1 MLLRN
6 NEFRDKRMSATRFNL
21 IFEGEI
27 EPGYDQDEAHRT
39 LESLFEFDAE
49 IQDDLS
55 SGQPIMLGK
64 SMDAATADSFKQAL
78 AGAGVSTYLLADNN
92 AASTAEAPSRRL
104 VVDRR
109 STTLRRARSRNSAI
123 LPDRRKGQDRRL

>member
-1 MLLRN
+1 
-6 NEFRDKRMSATRFNL
+6 MSATRFNL

-27 EPGYDQDEAHRT
+27 EPGYDQQEAHRT

-49 IQDDLS
+49 IQDDLN

-78 AGAGVSTYLLADNN
+78 ADAGVSTYLLADND
-92 AASTAEAPSRRL
+92 AAVATEIPSRRL

-109 STTLRRARSRNSAI
+109 ATTPRRARSRSAAI
-123 LPDRRKGQDRRL
+123 LPDRRKGKDRRL

>member
-1 MLLRN
+1 
-6 NEFRDKRMSATRFNL
+6 MSATRFNL

-27 EPGYDQDEAHRT
+27 EPGYDQQEAHRT

-49 IQDDLS
+49 IQDDLN
-55 SGQPIMLGK
+55 SGQAIMLGK

-78 AGAGVSTYLLADNN
+78 ADAGVSTYLLADND
-92 AASTAEAPSRRL
+92 AAVATEIPSRRL

-109 STTLRRARSRNSAI
+109 ATTLRRARSRSAAI

>member
-1 MLLRN
+1 
-6 NEFRDKRMSATRFNL
+6 MSATRFNL

>member
-6 NEFRDKRMSATRFNL
+6 DEFRQKHMSATRFNL

-27 EPGYDQDEAHRT
+27 EPGYDQEEAHRT
-39 LESLFEFDAE
+39 LENLFEFDAE
-49 IQDDLS
+49 IQSDLNN
-55 SGQPIMLGK
+55 GQPIMLGK

-78 AGAGVSTYLLADNN
+78 AGAGVATYLLAENEKVQ
-92 AASTAEAPSRRL
+92 AAETPSRRL

-109 STTLRRARSRNSAI
+109 STSPRRARARSAAI
-123 LPDRRKGQDRRL
+123 LPDRRMGKDRRL

>member
-1 MLLRN
+1 
-6 NEFRDKRMSATRFNL
+6 MSATRFNL
-21 IFEGEI
+21 IFEGKI

-49 IQDDLS
+49 IRADLNN
-55 SGQPIMLGK
+55 GQPVMLGK

-78 AGAGVSTYLLADNN
+78 AGAGVSTYLLADND
-92 AASTAEAPSRRL
+92 AATGAETPSRRL

-109 STTLRRARSRNSAI
+109 ATAARRARHRSGAI
-123 LPDRRKGQDRRL
+123 LPDRRNGEDRRR

>member
-1 MLLRN
+1 
-6 NEFRDKRMSATRFNL
+6 MSSTRFNL

-27 EPGYDQDEAHRT
+27 EPGYDQAQAHRT

-49 IQDDLS
+49 IQTDLNK
-55 SGQPIMLGK
+55 GQPIILGK

-78 AGAGVSTYLLADNN
+78 AGAGVSTYLLADND
-92 AASTAEAPSRRL
+92 AAAAAETPSRRL

-109 STTLRRARSRNSAI
+109 STTLRRAQARNGAI

>member
-1 MLLRN
+1 
-6 NEFRDKRMSATRFNL
+6 MSATRFNL

-39 LESLFEFDAE
+39 LKSLFEFDAE
-49 IQDDLS
+49 IQGDLN

-78 AGAGVSTYLLADNN
+78 AGAGVSTYLLVDND
-92 AASTAEAPSRRL
+92 TAVAEEAPSRRL

-109 STTLRRARSRNSAI
+109 STTLRRARSRDAAI

>member
-1 MLLRN
+1 
-6 NEFRDKRMSATRFNL
+6 MSATRFNL

-27 EPGYDQDEAHRT
+27 EPGYDQEEAHRT
-39 LESLFEFDAE
+39 LASLFEFDAE
-49 IQDDLS
+49 IQDDLN
-55 SGQPIMLGK
+55 SGQPIMLGR

-78 AGAGVSTYLLADNN
+78 AGAGVSTYLLADND
-92 AASTAEAPSRRL
+92 TAVDAETASRRL

-109 STTLRRARSRNSAI
+109 SSTLRRARSRSAAI

>member
-1 MLLRN
+1 MN
-6 NEFRDKRMSATRFNL
+6 ATRFNL

-39 LESLFEFDAE
+39 LENLFQFDAE
-49 IQDDLS
+49 IQDDLN

-78 AGAGVSTYLLADNN
+78 AGAGVSTYLLADNDT
-92 AASTAEAPSRRL
+92 AAAAETPSRRL

-109 STTLRRARSRNSAI
+109 ATTLRRARSRGAAI

>member
-1 MLLRN
+1 
-6 NEFRDKRMSATRFNL
+6 MSATRFNL

-27 EPGYDQDEAHRT
+27 EPGFDQEEAHRT

-49 IQDDLS
+49 IQADLNN
-55 SGQPIMLGK
+55 GQPVMLGK
-64 SMDAATADSFKQAL
+64 SMDAVTADSFKLAL
-78 AGAGVSTYLLADNN
+78 AGAGVLTYLLADKN
-92 AASTAEAPSRRL
+92 AASAAETPSRRL

-109 STTLRRARSRNSAI
+109 SATLRRARSRSAAI

>member
-1 MLLRN
+1 
-6 NEFRDKRMSATRFNL
+6 MSATRFNL

-39 LESLFEFDAE
+39 LANLFEFDAE
-49 IQDDLS
+49 IQADLN
-55 SGQPIMLGK
+55 SGQPVMLGK

-78 AGAGVSTYLLADNN
+78 ASAGVSTYLLAENG
-92 AASTAEAPSRRL
+92 AAAATEAPSRRL

-109 STTLRRARSRNSAI
+109 SASLRRARVRNGAI

>member
-1 MLLRN
+1 
-6 NEFRDKRMSATRFNL
+6 MSATRFNL

-49 IQDDLS
+49 VQADLTN
-55 SGQPIMLGK
+55 GQAIMLGK

-78 AGAGVSTYLLADNN
+78 AGAGVSTYLLADND
-92 AASTAEAPSRRL
+92 TAVAEEAPSRRL

-109 STTLRRARSRNSAI
+109 STTLRRARSRNAAI
-123 LPDRRKGQDRRL
+123 LPDRRKGQDRRIRQ

>member
-1 MLLRN
+1 
-6 NEFRDKRMSATRFNL
+6 MSATRFNL

-27 EPGYDQDEAHRT
+27 EPGYDQDEAHRA

-49 IQDDLS
+49 IQNDLS

-78 AGAGVSTYLLADNN
+78 SSAGVSTYLLADNN
-92 AASTAEAPSRRL
+92 AASTAGAPSRRL

-109 STTLRRARSRNSAI
+109 STTLRRARSRNAAI

>member
-1 MLLRN
+1 
-6 NEFRDKRMSATRFNL
+6 MSATLFNL

-49 IQDDLS
+49 IQGDLN

-78 AGAGVSTYLLADNN
+78 ASAGVSTYLLADNN

-109 STTLRRARSRNSAI
+109 SSTLRRARSRSAAI